1 MRKKM
6 NALTLRAK
14 NTAMNLMVKKDKGIE
29 TIMQIALV
37 CVISVS
43 VAAMFRTESG
53 NLIGTVMDTMNT
65 NITDTL
71 FKEFVVV

>member
-6 NALTLRAK
+6 NAFAVKAK
-14 NTAMNLMVKKDKGIE
+14 NAATTCLARKNKGIE

-43 VAAMFRTESG
+43 VAAMFRTEAG
-53 NLIGTVMDTMNT
+53 NLVGTVMDTMNT
-65 NITDTL
+65 NIADTL